1 MDCTLE
7 FLKEQKVH
15 ERLIRDV
22 EMFRKEYAVEESEL
36 SRVNAPDMVF
46 YGREVLEMAIAALLE
61 GENLLLTGAK
71 ATGKNVLA
79 ENLAWIFGRPVYNV
93 SFHVNTNSGD
103 LIGTDTF
110 VNNEVQLRKG
120 SIYRCAQYGGFGIL
134 DEINMAKND
143 AVSVLHASLDYRRCI
158 DVPGY
163 DKIEMHSAARF
174 IGTMNYGYAGTK
186 ELNEALVSRFLVI
199 DMPPQDEETLRFIF
213 QSKFSGLKEEAL
225 KQWIGL
231 FMDLQLK
238 AQNGEI
244 TTKALDLRG
253 ILGALKAIHRG
264 LSPAL
269 AVKMGVVNKSFDI
282 FEKEI
287 IQDVVM
293 TRIPESWTPED
304 VFED

>member
-1 MDCTLE
+1 MEDG
-7 FLKEQKVH
+7 EQG
-15 ERLIRDV
+15 
-22 EMFRKEYAVEESEL
+22 
-36 SRVNAPDMVF
+36 RVSCPDMYF
-46 YGREVLEMAIAALLE
+46 YGREVLEMGIAALLQ

-93 SFHVNTNSGD
+93 SFHVNTDSGD

-143 AVSVLHASLDYRRCI
+143 AVSVLHASLDYRRSI

-163 DKIEMHSAARF
+163 DKIDMHEAARF

-186 ELNEALVSRFLVI
+186 ELNEALVSRFMVI
-199 DMPPQDEETLRFIF
+199 DMPPQDEETLDYILS
-213 QSKFSGLKEEAL
+213 SKFPALKENAK

-244 TTKALDLRG
+244 STKALDLRG
-253 ILGALKAIHRG
+253 ILGALKTIQRG
-264 LSPAL
+264 LKPRL
-269 AVKMGVVNKSFDI
+269 AVQIGVVNKCFDI

-287 IQDVVM
+287 VQDVVL
-293 TRIPESWTPED
+293 TRIPDTWTPQD
-304 VFED
+304 VFEK